1 MEINILL
8 WSRRGLYSVNTHAFH
23 GVAKS
28 INWTYSIRACYSF
41 LFVRPH
47 TQGVKYS
54 HVESS
59 WPGGLYRVHKHAFF
73 IFLMNLTR
81 GFVVSTKIP
90 YILR

>member
-47 TQGVKYS
+47 TQGVNILLWS
-54 HVESS
+54 RRGL
-59 WPGGLYRVHKHAFF
+59 GGFTGCTHAFF

-81 GFVVSTKIP
+81 RFAVSTKIP
-90 YILR
+90 YILK